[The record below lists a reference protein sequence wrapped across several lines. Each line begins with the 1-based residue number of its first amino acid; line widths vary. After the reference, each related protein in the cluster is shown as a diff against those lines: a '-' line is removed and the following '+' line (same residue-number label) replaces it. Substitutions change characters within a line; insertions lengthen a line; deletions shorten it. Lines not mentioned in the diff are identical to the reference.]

1 MKLKIFAVIHMICV
15 WVFHPNPK
23 WFMTR
28 SMHLHNHVINYIHDD
43 VILTWL
49 FHWKQGVMMSLIQR
63 IVLVIGWICV
73 SNITYG
79 TSFTQLNTLLPIR
92 GRRNTSPAPYDVII
106 WWRHHVTTNRFQRR
120 YNRVDHRSINFSPQ
134 FFEAPR
140 KRFFSP
146 LRRGENC
153 RRAELS
159 VHDLRSTHLHNSR
172 KRDANR
178 DIPRLRTISKM
189 AWTIRDAFCDYLVVM
204 ETRHDMMTSL
214 TCEM

>member
-49 FHWKQGVMMSLIQR
+49 FHWKQGVMMSLIRR

-79 TSFTQLNTLLPIR
+79 ISFTQLNTLLPIR

-140 KRFFSP
+140 HW
-146 LRRGENC
+146 GEVRIVEGPNF
-153 RRAELS
+153 LS
-159 VHDLRSTHLHNSR
+159 TTCGPHICIIQE
-172 KRDANR
+172 DAM
-178 DIPRLRTISKM
+178 PT
-189 AWTIRDAFCDYLVVM
+189 ATFHV
-204 ETRHDMMTSL
+204 
-214 TCEM
+214 